1 METLLPLLA
10 FLLISC
16 VIYYV
21 TLEHQKHSF
30 MTYYQ
35 RKRIRDRQALAAFV
49 FIVFALLDAIV
60 LSVVLGV

>member
-1 METLLPLLA
+1 MESLLPLLA

-21 TLEHQKHSF
+21 ALERQKHSF

-35 RKRIRDRQALAAFV
+35 RKRIKERQQLAAFV
-49 FIVFALLDAIV
+49 FIVLALLDAVV